1 MRLNLKRNK
10 KMGNFQNRVAA
21 WMQETFGP
29 EVAADFQE
37 RGFRFGEE
45 ALELL
50 QANGTS
56 KEDVLKLVDYVYSR
70 PIGELHQE
78 VGGTMVTLAALCE
91 SRALD
96 MIVKGVQEIARC
108 EQPEVKAKIQAKQ
121 ADKRKRMIAT
131 PLPGSDAKS

>member
-1 MRLNLKRNK
+1 
-10 KMGNFQNRVAA
+10 
-21 WMQETFGP
+21 MQQTFGP
-29 EVAADFQE
+29 EVSADYKE

-45 ALELL
+45 AIELL
-50 QANGTS
+50 QANGTT

-91 SRALD
+91 ARGLD

-108 EQPEVKAKIQAKQ
+108 ERPEVRARIQAKQ
-121 ADKRKRMIAT
+121 QAKRARMITT
-131 PLPGSDAKS
+131 PLPGNVG